1 MKELKEYRDEIFRRS
16 DEKKR
21 QIKKRRRI
29 ALGVTI
35 PLCLCCVLTVT
46 MLPGGL
52 SKGVFA
58 PMMDVAESNSAIREE
73 ATSSFREYHITDPEE
88 ITQVQDLLDLQYLKK
103 EDADENNAI
112 LDQIVPDAYL
122 LTLAPPDGS
131 TVIYRISG
139 TNAYCETT
147 GERKILADEQ
157 AEALSVLLKE
167 FTRENNPN
175 EQRFYALV
183 VECGENWV
191 LVEPLEGEAERNS
204 CDRISFSTRN
214 LEELPVQV
222 GTKVQITYN
231 GEIMETYPA
240 QILPISWCIV

>member
-29 ALGVTI
+29 AMGVTI

-52 SKGVFA
+52 SKGVLA
-58 PMMDVAESNSAIREE
+58 PMMDVAENNSAIREE
-73 ATSSFREYHITDPEE
+73 ATGGFREYHLTDPEE
-88 ITQVQDLLDLQYLKK
+88 ITQVLDLLDLQYAQK
-103 EDADENNAI
+103 EDADENNAV

-122 LTLAPPDGS
+122 LTLSQPDGS
-131 TVIYRISG
+131 TLVYRISG
-139 TNAYCETT
+139 TYAYCETI
-147 GERKILADEQ
+147 GERQILAEEQ
-157 AEALSVLLKE
+157 AEALSALLDE
-167 FTRENNPN
+167 FSQPSNPN
-175 EQRFYALV
+175 EQRFYAMV
-183 VECGENWV
+183 VDCGEGWV

-214 LEELPVQV
+214 LEDLQVQV

-240 QILPISWCIV
+240 QILPVSWRIV